1 MVGVVIVVANLDL
14 DVGNRAAVLLFIL
27 VLLVLVVLV
36 LIHPYEESIVDD
48 NVRNI
53 SNIIARRRRHCGCGC
68 CGCCCSCCCSI
79 MIFHLFNLLFVW
91 VCSNLSVFAFVFYE
105 EMNDEQQS
113 RIL

>member
-1 MVGVVIVVANLDL
+1 MVVGVVVVVDADL
-14 DVGNRAAVLLFIL
+14 DV
-27 VLLVLVVLV
+27 
-36 LIHPYEESIVDD
+36 HPYEESIVDD

-68 CGCCCSCCCSI
+68 CRCI
-79 MIFHLFNLLFVW
+79 MIFYLSSLSFVC
-91 VCSNLSVFAFVFYE
+91 VCSILSAFAFVSYE